1 MVVDTSAILAILL
14 QEDDAERYAGA
25 LEATDRP
32 LIAAASVV
40 ETGMVVMARLG
51 ADARADL
58 EDLIRQGGFRVEA
71 LTMEHALVALDAF
84 ERFGKGSGHPAGLNF
99 GDCLVYALAKLTGQP
114 LLYMDLRKNISDRVD
129 NFFLEK

>member
-114 LLYMDLRKNISDRVD
+114 LLFKGDDFASTDIARW
-129 NFFLEK
+129 

>member
-14 QEDDAERYAGA
+14 QEDDAERFAGA

-32 LIAAASVV
+32 LISAASVV

-71 LTMEHALVALDAF
+71 LTLEHALVALDAF
-84 ERFGKGSGHPAGLNF
+84 EQFGKGSGQPAGLNF

-114 LLYMDLRKNISDRVD
+114 LLFKGDGFASTDIARW
-129 NFFLEK
+129 